1 MEVLTLQQKVF
12 MLTIKTPTIK
22 THIETGNKQQQQQKR
37 LEERINTLQSS
48 LQSLPSCATM
58 SPGAWRKY
66 GLKKRS

>member
-37 LEERINTLQSS
+37 PEERINTLQSS